1 MRTYLLHWFAT
12 QQQVR
17 TFRKQKCSEEFNELS
32 FNLALTLSLPTET
45 WENLPVFLCFQGV
58 EKGSIVN
65 NLVNF

>member
-1 MRTYLLHWFAT
+1 MLFSRLLVPLIFRAHTVLKIFEKMRTYLLHWFAT

-45 WENLPVFLCFQGV
+45 
-58 EKGSIVN
+58 
-65 NLVNF
+65 

>member
-1 MRTYLLHWFAT
+1 MRTYSLYWFAT

-32 FNLALTLSLPTET
+32 FNLALTLSLPAKT

-58 EKGSIVN
+58 EKGCIVN
-65 NLVNF
+65 NLINF